1 MLWYIIEKP
10 GAARPLTTV
19 SQPCIAGG
27 RSQFSKT
34 DILLINIKVFEKKEG
49 IARVRVTG
57 HGGGKKGEDIVC
69 CAVSS
74 ITQTALA
81 GLLYYGKNYI
91 NWYME
96 DGLLDIS
103 ISDSEDRELSSAFN
117 AILCTMVLGLKGV
130 SKEYPKRIRL
140 ELSKDFKI

>member
-1 MLWYIIEKP
+1 MVYYRKLDLI
-10 GAARPLTTV
+10 R
-19 SQPCIAGG
+19 PCITVFNPFGAGG
-27 RSQFSKT
+27 KGLVNKPDNF
-34 DILLINIKVFEKKEG
+34 LINIEVFKKKDG

-81 GLLYYGKNYI
+81 GLLFYGKNYI

-103 ISDSEDRELSSAFN
+103 ISDSEDLEISSAFYT
-117 AILCTMVLGLKGV
+117 ILFTMILGLKGV
-130 SKEYPKRIRL
+130 SKEYPKKIKL
-140 ELSKDFKI
+140 ELSKDFDI

>member
-1 MLWYIIEKP
+1 MIDIE
-10 GAARPLTTV
+10 V
-19 SQPCIAGG
+19 Y
-27 RSQFSKT
+27 
-34 DILLINIKVFEKKEG
+34 KKNDG

-81 GLLYYGKNYI
+81 GLLYHGKNYI

-103 ISDSEDRELSSAFN
+103 ISDSEDPELSSAFN
-117 AILCTMVLGLKGV
+117 AILCTMILGLKGV

-140 ELSKDFKI
+140 ELSKDFDI